1 LSRYTQNSSGIWLQS
16 QIARNARVFKYG
28 IVGCAGILTNLG
40 TMALILTASSQRG
53 WAPSA
58 IANIVSTM
66 GNFVL
71 HNLWTFS
78 DRQHQGLRL
87 VRGFLSFALMSV
99 LGIAVTT
106 TAYVGFTR
114 VAANVTITNSHSGSL
129 AIVLPCQFAAI
140 LFGASLSYALNRA
153 YTWPPTQTQE
163 TSTDA
168 SQVQEI

>member
-1 LSRYTQNSSGIWLQS
+1 LNQYAQNTMGIWLQS
-16 QIARNARVFKYG
+16 QIVRNARVIKYG

-40 TMALILTASSQRG
+40 TMALIFKTSSQPG

-58 IANIVSTM
+58 IASIVSTVS
-66 GNFVL
+66 NFVL

-99 LGIAVTT
+99 LSIAVTT
-106 TAYVGFTR
+106 TAYIGFSR
-114 VAANVTITNSHSGSL
+114 VAANLTITNSRSGSL

-153 YTWPPTQTQE
+153 YTWPPPQE
-163 TSTDA
+163 TPADT